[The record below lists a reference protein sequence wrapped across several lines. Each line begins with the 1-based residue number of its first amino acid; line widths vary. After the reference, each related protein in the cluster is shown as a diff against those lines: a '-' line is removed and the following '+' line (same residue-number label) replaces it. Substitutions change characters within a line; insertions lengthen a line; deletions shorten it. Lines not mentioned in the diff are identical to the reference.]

1 MTFVFLPCLVAC
13 EISAPDQGSNL
24 VSSESARTL
33 TSGLPG
39 NSQMILG
46 LISPR
51 CLFFCKNYVQDRVY
65 LPPPPPTQV
74 TELQTG
80 EAVHRFLIAFL
91 LDPSPLAKCLQ
102 FLHLALEMS
111 L

>member
-1 MTFVFLPCLVAC
+1 MFVLLQELCSGQGLF
-13 EISAPDQGSNL
+13 APQL
-24 VSSESARTL
+24 
-33 TSGLPG
+33 
-39 NSQMILG
+39 
-46 LISPR
+46 
-51 CLFFCKNYVQDRVY
+51 
-65 LPPPPPTQV
+65 